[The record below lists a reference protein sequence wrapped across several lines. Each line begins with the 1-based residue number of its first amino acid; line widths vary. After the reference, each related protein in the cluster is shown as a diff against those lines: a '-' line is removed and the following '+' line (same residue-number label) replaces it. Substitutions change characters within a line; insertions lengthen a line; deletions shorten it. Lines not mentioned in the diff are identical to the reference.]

1 MSSSDAH
8 DLQVTL
14 FNRYKDLVDSSRN
27 EVSRHIQYLLK
38 PTQGYP
44 TGSDSKLSKLLHI
57 WDADKRA
64 MDAALKEHWY
74 SGKPL
79 PVIPPDNEEHHLC
92 RKMAAIQIEA
102 LMYGEHSAQHY
113 LDPIIKEII
122 DSGKWREMA
131 YHSESCACQK
141 FEMWTYGNAKK
152 AEVLKDTYD
161 RMVNGC
167 RGGADGPPPI
177 RKTAVVMSPKY
188 SLLGSYEV
196 AKCDEGYVFVLRIP
210 MKAGQ
215 VVGAET
221 FVPLEE
227 PMGVGEFADVTPEKF
242 NW

>member
-1 MSSSDAH
+1 MSTVAL
-8 DLQVTL
+8 DLHVTL
-14 FNRYKDLVDSSRN
+14 FNRYKALVDSSRN
-27 EVSRHIQYLLK
+27 EICRHIQYLLK
-38 PTQGYP
+38 PAQGYP
-44 TGSDSKLSKLLHI
+44 KGSDAQLVHLLQI

-64 MDAALKEHWY
+64 MDAALNQTWH
-74 SGKPL
+74 SGKL
-79 PVIPPDNEEHHLC
+79 PVMPPDDEEHQLC

-113 LDPIIKEII
+113 LDPIIEEII

-131 YHSESCACQK
+131 YHDHCACQN

-152 AEVLKDTYD
+152 AEVLKDIYD

-177 RKTAVVMSPKY
+177 RKTAVVVSPKY

-196 AKCDEGYVFVLRIP
+196 AKCDEGYVFVLKVP

-215 VVGAET
+215 IVGSQIL
-221 FVPLEE
+221 VPLEE